1 MESTREILLKAL
13 EDLDDTDL
21 ERFQWHLQQPNLP
34 QFAPI
39 PKARLKD
46 NRISISDR
54 MCQSYKDSG
63 ALEIA
68 VVILKKMNQNNLAE
82 KLETTMGTNKAISN
96 AKKSKTAQ
104 EKLKNIL
111 KTKHESIHEGP
122 SLDKPST
129 CLNKIFTD
137 LYIVKG
143 GTGGVYT
150 AEMESTRE
158 ILLKALEDLD
168 DADLER
174 FQWHLQQPN
183 LPQFAPIPKA
193 HLKGNRISISDR
205 MCQSYK
211 DSGALEIAVVIL
223 KKMNQN
229 NLAEKLE
236 TTMGTNKAISMVSKK
251 SKTAKEKLK
260 NILKTKY
267 ESIHEGPSLDK
278 PSTYLNEI
286 FTDLYIVKGGT
297 GGVYPEHEVRQIEVL
312 FRGTAGKP
320 TIKSSDI
327 FKARPEDRTPVRK
340 VLTLGIAGVGKTVL
354 VNKFILDWAED
365 KANCN
370 IDYIFPFAF
379 RRLNSMTGNYSLIQ
393 LLGQHFEFFNSESTF
408 DDSKVLFIFDG
419 LDESRLPLDF
429 AKNEFVR
436 DVEKNTTLDA
446 LITNLIMGEL
456 LPSALVWVTSR
467 PAAASRVPHRYF
479 NQITEIQG
487 FSDKQKVEYFRKT
500 IRDKDKAS
508 KIISHMKTSR
518 SIHIMCHIPVFCWI
532 FTTVV
537 QTMLCQ
543 RDHQEIPTTLTGMYA
558 SFLIYQTRQTEIKYH
573 KTNKIVLKLGRLA
586 FLQLQNG
593 NLIFYEEDLRAC
605 GIDMNEA
612 SVYSGVCT
620 QIFRQDRT
628 MQEKKCF
635 SFVHLSIQEF
645 LAAVYVFYAHR
656 NYKRNPVLQSF
667 TGKFKWIFQH
677 TLLNLHKTA
686 VDKALQSKNGH
697 LDLFLRFLL
706 GLSLKSNQD
715 HVRDLLPEIKES
727 EEHVKDTIKHLKEKI
742 RANISPERSIN
753 LFYCLNELK
762 DDSLVEEVQS
772 YVRQGSLASEELSP
786 TQWSALVFLLM
797 TSEDTQKL
805 FDLKKYTQADKG
817 LRRLLPVVG
826 YSTQSL
832 LDRCNLTNAS
842 CEGIASVI
850 SSKSSY
856 LRCLDLSDNNL
867 QDSGVNKLAAGLKDP
882 HCKLETLRLSGCLV
896 TDEGCSSLASA
907 LKCNPSHLKELDL
920 SYNNP
925 GDAGVQLLND
935 RRDDLN
941 CKLEKLNFDYCG
953 PLRMLTG
960 PRKYA
965 CELTLDST
973 TAHQHLSLS
982 EGNKKVTWEDEE
994 QKHPKHPN
1002 RFKFKEQVLC
1012 REALS
1017 RRSYWEVGWSGE
1029 GVHIGVA
1036 YKRIRRGGQGED
1048 CWLGH
1053 NEESWKLYCSHDSY
1067 TAWHCKKSIYMSV
1080 HCSTKIGVF
1089 LDWEAGTLSFY
1100 NVSPDTKALKHLYT
1114 FCATFTEPLHPGFRV
1129 LHSSAWLDCI

>member
-1 MESTREILLKAL
+1 MEFIREILLKAL
-13 EDLDDTDL
+13 EDLDEADL

-34 QFAPI
+34 GFAPI
-39 PKARLKD
+39 PKARLKG
-46 NRISISDR
+46 NLFNIVDR

-63 ALEIA
+63 VLEIA

-82 KLETTMGTNKAISN
+82 KLETTMGRNKALSN
-96 AKKSKTAQ
+96 AKKPETVQDKS
-104 EKLKNIL
+104 KNIQ
-111 KTKHESIHEGP
+111 KTKCESIPEGP

-129 CLNKIFTD
+129 FVNKTFAD

-143 GTGGVYT
+143 VT
-150 AEMESTRE
+150 AGMEFIRE

-168 DADLER
+168 EADLKR
-174 FQWHLQQPN
+174 FQWYLQQPN
-183 LPQFAPIPKA
+183 LPRFAPIPKA
-193 HLKGNRISISDR
+193 RLKGNLFNIVDR

-223 KKMNQN
+223 KKMSQN

-236 TTMGTNKAISMVSKK
+236 TTVGINKAIFNAKK
-251 SKTAKEKLK
+251 PKTVQEKLK

-278 PSTYLNEI
+278 PSTYLNMI

-297 GGVYPEHEVRQIEVL
+297 GGVYTEHEIQQIEGL

-320 TIKSSDI
+320 TVKSSDI
-327 FKARPEDRTPVRK
+327 FKACPEDRTPVRK

-354 VNKFILDWAED
+354 VNKIILDWAED
-365 KANCN
+365 KANHD
-370 IDYIFPFAF
+370 IDYIFPLAF
-379 RRLNSMTGNYSLIQ
+379 RNLNLMTGNYSLMQ
-393 LLGQHFEFFNSESTF
+393 LLSQHFEFLNSKSTF

-429 AKNEFVR
+429 AKNELVC
-436 DVEKNTTLDA
+436 DVQKDTTLDA
-446 LITNLIMGEL
+446 LITNLIRGEL
-456 LPSALVWVTSR
+456 LPHALVWVTSR
-467 PAAASRVPHRYF
+467 PAAASRVPHAYF

-500 IRDKDKAS
+500 IRDKDTAS
-508 KIISHMKTSR
+508 KVISHMKTSR

-532 FTTVV
+532 FATVV

-543 RDHQEIPTTLTGMYA
+543 RDHHEIPTTLTGMYA
-558 SFLIYQTRQTEIKYH
+558 SFLIYQTRQMDIKYH
-573 KTNKIVLKLGRLA
+573 KTDKIVLKLGRLA
-586 FLQLQNG
+586 FLQLQSG
-593 NLIFYEEDLRAC
+593 NLIFYKEDLREC
-605 GIDMNEA
+605 GIDINEA

-628 MQEKKCF
+628 MQEKRCF

-645 LAAVYVFYAHR
+645 LAAVYVFHAHR
-656 NYKRNPVLQSF
+656 NYKRNPVLQSLA
-667 TGKFKWIFQH
+667 GKFKWIFQH
-677 TLLNLHKTA
+677 TLLDLHKTA
-686 VDKALQSKNGH
+686 VNKALESKNGH

-727 EEHVKDTIKHLKEKI
+727 EEHVKETIKHLKEKI

-786 TQWSALVFLLM
+786 PQWSALVFLLL

-805 FDLKKYTQADKG
+805 FDLKKYTQTDKG

-826 YSTQSL
+826 YSAQSL

-907 LKCNPSHLKELDL
+907 LKSNPLHLKELDL

-935 RRDDLN
+935 RRDDPK

-965 CELTLDST
+965 CELTLDPT
-973 TAHQHLSLS
+973 TVHQHLSLS
-982 EGNKKVTWEDEE
+982 EGNKKVTWEEEE
-994 QKHPKHPN
+994 QKHPKHSN

-1036 YKRIRRGGQGED
+1036 YKQIRREGQGED

-1080 HCSTKIGVF
+1080 HCSTIIGVF

-1100 NVSPDTKALKHLYT
+1100 NVSPDTKALEHLHT

-1129 LHSSAWLDCI
+1129 LHSSAWLDRI